1 MYSNPGNQFHWNEM
15 YFQQILYWN
24 VMPSC
29 IVVVFYINQSL
40 FLNGKNIRN
49 VILLTEKNINKKKL
63 TKIYNV
69 GKKINKK

>member
-1 MYSNPGNQFHWNEM
+1 
-15 YFQQILYWN
+15 
-24 VMPSC
+24 MPSC

-49 VILLTEKNINKKKL
+49 DILLTEKNINKKKL

>member
-1 MYSNPGNQFHWNEM
+1 MYSNPGDQFHWNEI
-15 YFQQILYWN
+15 YFHQIFYWN

-29 IVVVFYINQSL
+29 NVVVFYINQSL

-49 VILLTEKNINKKKL
+49 DILLIEENIYKKKL
-63 TKIYNV
+63 TKIYSV